1 MSYLINRLSAILT
14 SIAVIVTLTACSDS
28 PWDDMPDAVSTFVD
42 TYFNE
47 GEVASAT
54 KTATGFVVTF
64 KNGPQITFD
73 NQDTWTD
80 INGRGGTLPAMLI
93 TDQCPDRVVA
103 YLQEMELTADVYCL
117 QRSWHLF
124 TVTLSDSYFTYD
136 DQTDVLTY
144 PEMRQK

>member
-1 MSYLINRLSAILT
+1 MSHFIHRISAILT
-14 SIAVIVTLTACSDS
+14 SFAAIMMLATCGDS
-28 PWDDMPDAVSTFVD
+28 PWDNMPDAVSTFVD

-47 GEVASAT
+47 GEVKSAT
-54 KTATGFVVTF
+54 KTSTGFIVTF

-73 NQDTWTD
+73 NNNAWTD
-80 INGRGGTLPAMLI
+80 INGRGGKLPGMLI
-93 TDQCPDRVVA
+93 TDQCPARVVA
-103 YLQEMELTADVYCL
+103 YLQDMELTTDVYRL

-144 PEMRQK
+144 PEMQQK

>member
-1 MSYLINRLSAILT
+1 MSHLIHRISALLT
-14 SIAVIVTLTACSDS
+14 SFAAIVMLAACGDS
-28 PWDDMPDAVSTFVD
+28 PWDDMPDSVATFVD

-47 GEVASAT
+47 GEVESAT

-73 NQDTWTD
+73 NQNAWTD
-80 INGRGGTLPAMLI
+80 INGRGGKLPAMLI
-93 TDQCPDRVVA
+93 TDQCPARVVD
-103 YLQEMELTADVYCL
+103 YLKDMELTTDVYRL

-144 PEMRQK
+144 PEMRQN